1 MFDVCAEPAV
11 PGPLKD
17 SVYQGSIVYPGPDV
31 TLVFTTSQG
40 RVQTYTATLTTSGV
54 SHTVQAV
61 QSGDQTVMFA
71 NLTEGKTYQVTIVA
85 TITRTDNSQNI
96 NSSVYSATFRVKP
109 SSKSIEIQ
117 YNIIQLY
124 CLCVEKFA
132 FWLVIY
138 IKPFNKINNK
148 TSTTQ

>member
-1 MFDVCAEPAV
+1 MFDLCAEPAV

-17 SVYQGSIVYPGPDV
+17 SVSPGSIVYPGPDV

-71 NLTEGKTYQVTIVA
+71 NLTEGNTYQVTIVA
-85 TITRTDNSQNI
+85 TITRTDNSQKI
-96 NSSVYSATFRVKP
+96 NSNVYSGTFRVKP
-109 SSKSIEIQ
+109 NSKSIEM
-117 YNIIQLY
+117 
-124 CLCVEKFA
+124 F
-132 FWLVIY
+132 F
-138 IKPFNKINNK
+138 FH
-148 TSTTQ
+148 S